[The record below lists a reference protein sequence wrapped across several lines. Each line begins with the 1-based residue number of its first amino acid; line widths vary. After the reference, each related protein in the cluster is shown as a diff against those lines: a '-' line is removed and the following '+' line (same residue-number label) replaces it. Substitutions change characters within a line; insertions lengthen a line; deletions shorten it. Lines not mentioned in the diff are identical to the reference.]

1 MSDAGGDSGL
11 YEKYEVYKDGEQQSG
26 CFVLKPASDSA
37 ARAALRTYATETE
50 NEELADDI
58 DELLARLEA
67 MEETRDRYV
76 R

>member
-1 MSDAGGDSGL
+1 MSEQGL

-26 CFVLKPASDSA
+26 CFVLKPASDPA
-37 ARAALRTYATETE
+37 ARAALRTYATETK

-67 MEETRDRYV
+67 MEETKDRYV